1 MLKKLIRCI
10 KNTHRNELGITGL
23 ETAIILI
30 AFVTVASVLAYSV
43 LSAGVFSA
51 ERGKETVYSGLKS
64 AQSTLEVKG
73 SLIGLDDADND
84 ALGSVQFTIGL
95 AVQGEKVD
103 MDTMVINYFDVAS
116 NVLSSQS
123 TERGTANILEG
134 DEQIIVTLTVPGD
147 DAVQAY
153 DWFILQCIP
162 SGGSTMTLKRTMGGA
177 IDDVMN
183 LN

>member
-1 MLKKLIRCI
+1 
-10 KNTHRNELGITGL
+10 
-23 ETAIILI
+23 
-30 AFVTVASVLAYSV
+30 
-43 LSAGVFSA
+43 
-51 ERGKETVYSGLKS
+51 
-64 AQSTLEVKG
+64 QSTLEVKG

-103 MDTMVINYFDVAS
+103 MDTMVINYFDVANHNENPTWS
-116 NVLSSQS
+116 YVLSSQS

-147 DAVQAY
+147 DYVQEY
-153 DWFILQCIP
+153 DWFVLQCIP
-162 SGGSTMTLKRTMGGA
+162 SGGATMTIKRTMGGA
-177 IDDVMN
+177 IDDIMN